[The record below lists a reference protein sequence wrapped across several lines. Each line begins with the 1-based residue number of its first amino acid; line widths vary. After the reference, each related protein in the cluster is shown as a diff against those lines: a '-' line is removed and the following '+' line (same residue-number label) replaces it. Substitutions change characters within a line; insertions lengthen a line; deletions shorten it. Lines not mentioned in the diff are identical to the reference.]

1 MKSRSAAPRGR
12 QVQAARNDDLILEAA
27 RAVFLA
33 DPTAPISAVAARA
46 GVGIAAL
53 YRRYPSKKELL
64 RTLCAEGLQRYIT
77 ITEAALADDRGSWEV
92 FTGWLESVV
101 DADTNSLVQR
111 LAGTFTPTDDMYR
124 AVEEA
129 DRLNK
134 TLFARVSAAGVL
146 RRDFEVNDLAM
157 VFQMVGAVRGVDG
170 ESTRRLRHRYLAL
183 VLNALRQPSA
193 EPLPGVPP
201 TFSDL
206 EQRWRP

>member
-1 MKSRSAAPRGR
+1 MKQGSTVRRGR
-12 QVQAARNDDLILEAA
+12 QVQASRNDDLILEAA

-64 RTLCAEGLQRYIT
+64 RTLCAEGLQRYIAM
-77 ITEAALADDRGSWEV
+77 TEAALGDTRGAWEV

-124 AVEEA
+124 AVEKA

-134 TLFARVSAAGVL
+134 TLFARVRTAGVL
-146 RRDFEVNDLAM
+146 RPDFDVNDLAM
-157 VFQMVGAVRGVDG
+157 VFQMVGAVRGVDD

-183 VLNALRQPSA
+183 FLSALREPSPQ
-193 EPLPGVPP
+193 PLPGVPP

-206 EQRWRP
+206 EQRWRT